1 MPNAKEVRI
10 LTEAAALRE
19 LKKGSEAALCWFI
32 DAYTPYVTAII
43 HGIIGEHMDMADV
56 EEVASDV
63 FYALWENARKV
74 YSVKGYLGT
83 MARNKAKNKLRSL
96 DYDLPLEEQILVADG
111 NPEERIE
118 EKERNRAVRWAV
130 LQMSHPEK
138 EIFLRH
144 YYYCQKLDTI
154 SREMN
159 LPLST
164 VKTKLRRGRA
174 SLGRE
179 LQKLIT

>member
-1 MPNAKEVRI
+1 M
-10 LTEAAALRE
+10 TEATALRE
-19 LKKGSEAALCWFI
+19 LKRGSETALVWFI

-43 HGIIGEHMDMADV
+43 HGIIGDHMDMADV

-83 MARNKAKNKLRSL
+83 MARNKAKNKLRDL
-96 DYDLPLEEQILVADG
+96 TYDLPLEEQILVLEG
-111 NPEERIE
+111 GSPEDTME
-118 EKERNRAVRWAV
+118 EKERSRAVRRAV
-130 LQMSHPEK
+130 LQMPHPEK

-154 SREMN
+154 SAELG

-174 SLGRE
+174 RLGRE

>member
-1 MPNAKEVRI
+1 M
-10 LTEAAALRE
+10 TEATALRE
-19 LKKGSEAALCWFI
+19 LKKGSETALIWFI

-63 FYALWENARKV
+63 FFALWENAGKV

-83 MARNKAKNKLRSL
+83 MARNKAKNKLRDL
-96 DYDLPLEEQILVADG
+96 TYDLPLEEQILVLEGG
-111 NPEERIE
+111 NPEDTME
-118 EKERNRAVRWAV
+118 EKERNRAVRRAV
-130 LQMSHPEK
+130 LQMRQPEK

-144 YYYCQKLDTI
+144 YYYCQKVDTI
-154 SREMN
+154 SVEMN

-174 SLGRE
+174 RLGRE
-179 LQKLIT
+179 LQKLITEGGCLWN

>member
-1 MPNAKEVRI
+1 M
-10 LTEAAALRE
+10 TEATALRE
-19 LKKGSEAALCWFI
+19 LKKGSETALIWFI

-63 FYALWENARKV
+63 FFALWENARKV

-83 MARNKAKNKLRSL
+83 MARNKAKNKLRDL
-96 DYDLPLEEQILVADG
+96 TYDLPLEEQILVFEGG
-111 NPEERIE
+111 NPEDTME
-118 EKERNRAVRWAV
+118 EKERNRAVRRAV
-130 LQMSHPEK
+130 LQMRQPEK

-144 YYYCQKLDTI
+144 YYYCQKVDTI
-154 SREMN
+154 SVEMN

-174 SLGRE
+174 RLGRE
-179 LQKLIT
+179 LQKLITEGGCLWN

>member
-1 MPNAKEVRI
+1 M
-10 LTEAAALRE
+10 TEATALRE
-19 LKKGSEAALCWFI
+19 LKRGSETALIWFI

-63 FYALWENARKV
+63 FFALWENAGKV

-83 MARNKAKNKLRSL
+83 MARNKAKNKLRDL
-96 DYDLPLEEQILVADG
+96 TYDLPLEEQILVLEGG
-111 NPEERIE
+111 NPEDTME
-118 EKERNRAVRWAV
+118 EKERNRAVRRAI
-130 LQMSHPEK
+130 LQMRQPEK

-144 YYYCQKLDTI
+144 YYYCQKVDTI
-154 SREMN
+154 SVEMN

-174 SLGRE
+174 RLGRE
-179 LQKLIT
+179 LQKLITEGGCLWN

>member
-1 MPNAKEVRI
+1 M
-10 LTEAAALRE
+10 TEATALRE
-19 LKKGSEAALCWFI
+19 LKRGSETALIWFI

-63 FYALWENARKV
+63 FFALWENAGKV

-83 MARNKAKNKLRSL
+83 MARNKAKNKLRDL
-96 DYDLPLEEQILVADG
+96 TYDLPLEEQILVLEGG
-111 NPEERIE
+111 NLEDTME
-118 EKERNRAVRWAV
+118 EKERNRAVRRAV
-130 LQMSHPEK
+130 LQMRQPEK

-144 YYYCQKLDTI
+144 YYYCQKVDTI
-154 SREMN
+154 SVEMN

-174 SLGRE
+174 RLGRE
-179 LQKLIT
+179 LQKLITEGGCLWN

>member
-1 MPNAKEVRI
+1 M
-10 LTEAAALRE
+10 TEATALRE
-19 LKKGSEAALCWFI
+19 LKRGSETALIWFI

-43 HGIIGEHMDMADV
+43 HGIIGDHMDMADV

-63 FYALWENARKV
+63 FFALWENARKV

-83 MARNKAKNKLRSL
+83 MARNKAKNKLRDL
-96 DYDLPLEEQILVADG
+96 TYDLPLEEQILVLEGG
-111 NPEERIE
+111 NPEDTME
-118 EKERNRAVRWAV
+118 EKERNRAVRRAV
-130 LQMSHPEK
+130 LQMRQPEK

-144 YYYCQKLDTI
+144 YFYCQKIETI
-154 SREMN
+154 SAEMN

-174 SLGRE
+174 RLGRE
-179 LQKLIT
+179 LQKLITEGGCLWN

>member
-1 MPNAKEVRI
+1 M
-10 LTEAAALRE
+10 TEATALRE
-19 LKKGSEAALCWFI
+19 LKKGSEEALVWFI

-43 HGIIGEHMDMADV
+43 QGIIGDHMDMADV

-63 FYALWENARKV
+63 FFALWENARKV

-96 DYDLPLEEQILVADG
+96 DYDLPLEEQILVLEGG
-111 NPEERIE
+111 NPEDKLE
-118 EKERNRAVRWAV
+118 EKERSKAVKRAV
-130 LQMSHPEK
+130 LGMPHPER

-144 YYYCQKLDTI
+144 YYYCQKVDTI
-154 SREMN
+154 SAEMGI
-159 LPLST
+159 PLST

-174 SLGRE
+174 RLGRE

>member
-1 MPNAKEVRI
+1 M
-10 LTEAAALRE
+10 TEATALRE
-19 LKKGSEAALCWFI
+19 LKRGSESALVWFI

-43 HGIIGEHMDMADV
+43 HGIIGDHMNMADV

-63 FYALWENARKV
+63 FFALWENARKV

-83 MARNKAKNKLRSL
+83 MARNKAKNKLRDL
-96 DYDLPLEEQILVADG
+96 TYDLPLEDQILVLEG
-111 NPEERIE
+111 GSPEDTME
-118 EKERNRAVRWAV
+118 EKERSRAVRRAV
-130 LQMSHPEK
+130 LQMPQPEK

-144 YYYCQKLDTI
+144 YYYCQKVDTI
-154 SREMN
+154 SAEMN

-174 SLGRE
+174 RLGHE

>member
-1 MPNAKEVRI
+1 M
-10 LTEAAALRE
+10 TEATALRE
-19 LKKGSEAALCWFI
+19 LKKGSETALIWFI

-63 FYALWENARKV
+63 FFALWENAGKV

-83 MARNKAKNKLRSL
+83 MARNKAKNKLRDL
-96 DYDLPLEEQILVADG
+96 TYDLPLEEQILVLEG
-111 NPEERIE
+111 RNPEDTME
-118 EKERNRAVRWAV
+118 EKERNRAVRRAV
-130 LQMSHPEK
+130 LQMRQPEK

-144 YYYCQKLDTI
+144 YYYCQKVDTI
-154 SREMN
+154 SVEMN

-174 SLGRE
+174 RLGRE
-179 LQKLIT
+179 LQKLITEGGCLWN

>member
-1 MPNAKEVRI
+1 M
-10 LTEAAALRE
+10 TEATALRE
-19 LKKGSEAALCWFI
+19 LKRGSETALIWFI

-63 FYALWENARKV
+63 FFALWENAGKV

-83 MARNKAKNKLRSL
+83 MARNKAKNKLRDL
-96 DYDLPLEEQILVADG
+96 TYDLPLEEQILVLEGG
-111 NPEERIE
+111 NPEDTME
-118 EKERNRAVRWAV
+118 EKERNRAVRRAV
-130 LQMSHPEK
+130 LQMRQPEK

-144 YYYCQKLDTI
+144 YYYCQKVDTI
-154 SREMN
+154 SVEMN

-174 SLGRE
+174 RLGRE

>member
-1 MPNAKEVRI
+1 M
-10 LTEAAALRE
+10 
-19 LKKGSEAALCWFI
+19 
-32 DAYTPYVTAII
+32 
-43 HGIIGEHMDMADV
+43 
-56 EEVASDV
+56 
-63 FYALWENARKV
+63 
-74 YSVKGYLGT
+74 
-83 MARNKAKNKLRSL
+83 
-96 DYDLPLEEQILVADG
+96 ADG

-130 LQMSHPEK
+130 LQMPHPEK

>member
-1 MPNAKEVRI
+1 M
-10 LTEAAALRE
+10 TEATALRE
-19 LKKGSEAALCWFI
+19 LKRGSESALIWFI

-63 FYALWENARKV
+63 FFALWENAGKV

-83 MARNKAKNKLRSL
+83 MARNKAKNKLRDL
-96 DYDLPLEEQILVADG
+96 TYDLPLEEQILVLEGG
-111 NPEERIE
+111 NPEDTME
-118 EKERNRAVRWAV
+118 EKERNRAVRRAI
-130 LQMSHPEK
+130 LQMRQPEK

-144 YYYCQKLDTI
+144 YYYCQKVDTI
-154 SREMN
+154 SVEMN

-174 SLGRE
+174 RLGRE
-179 LQKLIT
+179 LQKLITEGGCLWN

>member
-1 MPNAKEVRI
+1 M
-10 LTEAAALRE
+10 TEATALRE
-19 LKKGSEAALCWFI
+19 LKKGSETALSWFI

-43 HGIIGEHMDMADV
+43 HGIIGDHMNMADV

-63 FYALWENARKV
+63 FFALWENARKV

-83 MARNKAKNKLRSL
+83 MARNKAKNKLRDL
-96 DYDLPLEEQILVADG
+96 TYDLPLEEQILVLEGG
-111 NPEERIE
+111 NPEDTME
-118 EKERNRAVRWAV
+118 EKERNRAVRQAV
-130 LQMSHPEK
+130 LQMRQPEK

-144 YYYCQKLDTI
+144 YYYCQKVDTI
-154 SREMN
+154 SAEMN

-174 SLGRE
+174 RLGHE

>member
-1 MPNAKEVRI
+1 M
-10 LTEAAALRE
+10 TEATALRE
-19 LKKGSEAALCWFI
+19 LKKGSETALIWFI
-32 DAYTPYVTAII
+32 DAYTPYVIAII
-43 HGIIGEHMDMADV
+43 HGIIGDHMDMADV

-63 FYALWENARKV
+63 FFALWENARKV

-83 MARNKAKNKLRSL
+83 MARNKAKNKLRDL
-96 DYDLPLEEQILVADG
+96 TYDLPLEEQILVLEGG
-111 NPEERIE
+111 NPEDTME
-118 EKERNRAVRWAV
+118 EKERNRAVRQAV
-130 LQMSHPEK
+130 LQMRQPEK

-144 YYYCQKLDTI
+144 YYYCQKVDTI
-154 SREMN
+154 SAELG

-174 SLGRE
+174 RLGRE